1 MQRTVLEQVE
11 PVAEG
16 AVSLVLRG
24 AEGPLAPWAPGAHV
38 DLALPNWLTRQY
50 SLCGNPTDRDSY
62 RVAVRHDRLS
72 RGGSEYVHLFLRT
85 GRTLEVSL
93 PRNNFPLLPAP
104 EYLFLAGGIGITPI
118 VPMLAAAVEAG
129 ASATLVYVGRSVATM
144 PFADELRAVHGD
156 RVRIYATEEHG
167 RPDFAALAAALS
179 PRRAGVLLW
188 PHVDARRGRGGV
200 FRGSAAPR
208 AFPADGQGVRP
219 QQPFEVD
226 CVRSGQTVQVSAEE
240 SMLDA
245 LNHAGRQYRPAA
257 AKGFAAAARSPS
269 STGSR
274 SIATTS
280 APRPAACTA
289 ASPARCRPASPST
302 SDPPKTAC
310 GRRRGGV

>member
-24 AEGPLAPWAPGAHV
+24 AEGPLAPWEPGAHV

-50 SLCGNPTDRDSY
+50 SLCGNPADRDSY

-85 GRTLEVSL
+85 GRTLDVSV

-167 RPDFAALAAALS
+167 KPDFAALAAAL
-179 PRRAGVLLW
+179 G
-188 PHVDARRGRGGV
+188 
-200 FRGSAAPR
+200 PR
-208 AFPADGQGVRP
+208 ALVYCCGPASMLDAAEAALPAQRLHIERFRP
-219 QQPFEVD
+219 TVKEFAPSKPFEVQ
-226 CVRSGQTVQVSAEE
+226 CVRSGQTVPVGAEE

-245 LNHAGRQYRPAA
+245 LNHAGYGVPSGCREGVCGSCEIAVVDGEPEHRDDIGAPAGRMYCCVSRA
-257 AKGFAAAARSPS
+257 L
-269 STGSR
+269 STR
-274 SIATTS
+274 LAV
-280 APRPAACTA
+280 
-289 ASPARCRPASPST
+289 
-302 SDPPKTAC
+302 DL
-310 GRRRGGV
+310 